1 MYDHIT
7 TLEQEF
13 IGKQINE
20 LPGDLG
26 VQGLVFQYSQS
37 NDASFRDITS
47 GNKKGYVVYRLS
59 PKPDNVKKFKE
70 IHTDSDDKQSV
81 QDALIFAWA
90 KHQNSLAVNPLA
102 ARFISKNRV
111 MNAVI
116 KGIFESVGIGLSPQV
131 VIVGLNDSQPF
142 ESKTD
147 TGADMCSLHAD
158 TVAVQGEQVSFTING
173 RQYKAPLV
181 RTLQVKQADSAGES
195 RPVIK
200 LTMAVNGTT
209 VRDVECNLNNREGM
223 TPLLLGKNLL
233 QQGNFTI
240 TTEAEEVMDWDAVDQ
255 LFEDAQFADESDAI
269 TNIEEVRGVLE
280 SLNNLINKPK
290 DETDVQ
296 VTV

>member
-13 IGKQINE
+13 IGKQLNE

-26 VQGLVFQYSQS
+26 IQGLVFHYSQS
-37 NDASFRDITS
+37 NDASFKDIATGS
-47 GNKKGYVVYRLS
+47 KKGYVVYRLT

-70 IHTDSDDKQSV
+70 LHTDSDDKQSV
-81 QDALIFAWA
+81 QDSVIFAWA
-90 KHQNSLAVNPLA
+90 KHDNSMAVMPLA
-102 ARFISKNRV
+102 TRFISKNRI
-111 MNAVI
+111 MNAVQ
-116 KGIFESVGIGLSPQV
+116 KGIFESAGIGLSPQV
-131 VIVGLNDSQPF
+131 VIAGINDSQPF
-142 ESKTD
+142 EAKTD
-147 TGADMCSLHAD
+147 TGADMSSLHAD
-158 TVAVQGEQVSFTING
+158 TVDVQGEQVSFTING

-200 LTMAVNGTT
+200 LTMVVDGTT

-255 LFEDAQFADESDAI
+255 LFEDAHFTDESDAI

-290 DETDVQ
+290 DETDV
-296 VTV
+296 